1 MLKLNASYSKK
12 VPADQDYSSQQY
24 HASVELELSDSLKP
38 EELRQRIHDTFQLVR
53 QSVETELNGKPANQ
67 DAKPTGLP
75 NGKASRNTEKAS
87 NKQIKFMTD
96 LAVQNGY
103 TISDLN
109 RIAGERHGVSGIYDL
124 DRKQASGMID
134 ELAAVKKAA

>member
-12 VPADQDYSSQQY
+12 VPAEQDFSSQQY

-53 QSVETELNGKPANQ
+53 QSVETELNGKSAGEPVPAP
-67 DAKPTGLP
+67 KS
-75 NGKASRNTEKAS
+75 NGKGGRSTEKAS
-87 NKQIKFMTD
+87 NKQIKFLTD
-96 LAVQNGY
+96 LAVRNGH
-103 TISDLN
+103 TLSDLN
-109 RIAGERHGVSGIYDL
+109 RDAAERFGVSGIYDL
-124 DRKQASGMID
+124 DRKQASRMID